1 MSSLALT
8 ILCVAV
14 GLLVVGWLLD
24 LVVETL
30 NLKHAD
36 PEIPGE
42 FRDVYDA
49 EKYATSQRYLRE
61 RTRFGL
67 ISATVSLVLTLAF
80 ILLGGFGWVDRFVE
94 GLLVSGWV
102 AGTIPRALLYAGLLV
117 LLSMIVGL
125 PFSIYSTFVIEE
137 KYGFNK
143 TTPKTF
149 ILDLIKSLGLGV
161 VLGAPVFAAVLW
173 IFMSVPLAWLWAWI
187 ALTLIQ
193 LFFMYI
199 GPVVIMPLFN
209 KFEPLEEG
217 ELQTEIRNYANE
229 QGFEVSGIFSVDGSK
244 RSTKANAYFTGFG
257 KTRRIGLFDTL
268 IENHSVTELVA
279 VLAHEIGHCKLHHI
293 KKMLVIGIASTGLM
307 FFILGLFLRTPALY
321 EAFGVVF
328 AENKIYI
335 GMMLFGFLFSPI
347 STLIGL
353 VQIWFTRKH
362 EFEADAFA
370 ATTTGQTQPMIDA
383 LKKLTVDNLGN
394 LTPHPLKV
402 FLEYTHPPVLKRI
415 DALRNLKV

>member
-1 MSSLALT
+1 
-8 ILCVAV
+8 
-14 GLLVVGWLLD
+14 
-24 LVVETL
+24 
-30 NLKHAD
+30 
-36 PEIPGE
+36 
-42 FRDVYDA
+42 
-49 EKYATSQRYLRE
+49 
-61 RTRFGL
+61 
-67 ISATVSLVLTLAF
+67 
-80 ILLGGFGWVDRFVE
+80 
-94 GLLVSGWV
+94 
-102 AGTIPRALLYAGLLV
+102 
-117 LLSMIVGL
+117 
-125 PFSIYSTFVIEE
+125 
-137 KYGFNK
+137 
-143 TTPKTF
+143 
-149 ILDLIKSLGLGV
+149 
-161 VLGAPVFAAVLW
+161 
-173 IFMSVPLAWLWAWI
+173 
-187 ALTLIQ
+187 
-193 LFFMYI
+193 
-199 GPVVIMPLFN
+199 
-209 KFEPLEEG
+209 
-217 ELQTEIRNYANE
+217 
-229 QGFEVSGIFSVDGSK
+229 
-244 RSTKANAYFTGFG
+244 
-257 KTRRIGLFDTL
+257 
-268 IENHSVTELVA
+268 
-279 VLAHEIGHCKLHHI
+279 LHHI